1 MREFT
6 TVTSK
11 GQITIPSEMRAAL
24 HLKAGVKVQVRLAG
38 SVIQVEAV
46 PDLDELKKQNL
57 LHLKSLA
64 RKSKSAHIKEEN
76 AGRDG
81 AVVRYRRGR

>member
-1 MREFT
+1 MKEFT

-46 PDLDELKKQNL
+46 PDLDELKIQNL
-57 LHLKSLA
+57 LHIESLGS
-64 RKSKSAHIKEEN
+64 KSKRAHMKEEN
-76 AGRDG
+76 ANREG
-81 AVVRYRRGR
+81 VVARYKRGR